1 MFVSVRDIM
10 FAKGRVALV
19 ASVVALI
26 TILLIMLSGLT
37 NGLGRQN
44 TAALETLAAQR
55 VVFAPAVGAQDTP
68 TFTTSQITQR
78 QADAWS
84 SDPAVEHADP
94 LVLVMAQVGSATK
107 VTTGALMGLPEGS
120 PFSQKVAVEEG
131 GRSPEAGEI
140 VLSKS
145 YEKDLDVVLGDT
157 VGIGGQDLKVVG
169 IAEDEYYSHM
179 PVAWLTSRDALAVAH
194 QPTGTVGTELLVQ
207 FKDSTES
214 SDMNRVAAELDRQ
227 AGTITKTTPDS
238 FQAIPSYSSEN
249 GSLSLMQAFLYIIS
263 ALVVISFITVWT
275 VQRTRD
281 IAVLRALGAS
291 RGYLVGDSL
300 VQATLVVG
308 LGAAIGG
315 LIGGA
320 AGWLVATQIS
330 AIPFLFSVPAVAV
343 PALGVLLLGVAGSLL
358 AVRRVVTV
366 DPMLALG
373 GN

>member
-55 VVFAPAVGAQDTP
+55 VVFAPAVGTQDTP

-194 QPTGTVGTELLVQ
+194 QPSGTVGTELLVQ

-227 AGTITKTTPDS
+227 AGTMTKTTPDS

-320 AGWLVATQIS
+320 AGWLVATQVS